1 MASSASD
8 PERVP
13 QDLLQKLYPATSS
26 WQVWKRAPEEQQLAA
41 LAEIRSQ
48 QLLGALPYMA
58 GLFAA
63 GSEKVRSNAAD
74 TIATLFSFDVDKAT
88 SFVSLGLHRLL
99 DYEHVAA
106 TNALN
111 QLKRDAVWSLKVP
124 AESEWAVFGLISFH
138 GNGWIREAALD
149 RLSKV
154 ADGRELPF
162 LLHRSTDWVSVI
174 SSKAAAEL
182 RSRLEGR
189 PVRQFTAILPVLYR
203 LRARQR
209 GLLSDV
215 QAGILR
221 RVCKEEDLDYL
232 QAFTAEIPGR
242 GARRWILGLI
252 VSIASQRPEAESLAR
267 LLRDDPDPLVRI
279 TAWNFFWS
287 TSVPEANLLSG
298 LNDSWAAIRRRCL
311 ELLCE
316 PLTESRRGVLATALF
331 DGSAMVRATARYFL
345 EKLGTTN
352 IADLY
357 REKLKGSGTPSAAA
371 IFGLSEMGNKD
382 DAELL
387 AGYLQS
393 TKVSLRKAA
402 VAAIGSLNADRFA
415 AEIRKALFDPS
426 PGVSKTARLVLEK
439 HPSLISPAFVR
450 ELLAEEKPLC
460 VRRSGLLLTRS
471 LSKWEQIL
479 AFLEALQSAPEF
491 NDVVVEEVRRWLSR
505 YNRSWT
511 EPQPDQLAKL
521 GSLVAK
527 NARMLAP
534 EIVRDLQHMAR
545 APQGS
550 ANSP

>member
-1 MASSASD
+1 MDADDKHSVS
-8 PERVP
+8 R
-13 QDLLQKLYPATSS
+13 DLLRRLYPDTRS
-26 WQVWKRAPEEQQLAA
+26 WQIWKRAPEEQQLAA
-41 LAEIRSQ
+41 LAEIRSRR
-48 QLLGALPYMA
+48 LVGALPYLA
-58 GLFAA
+58 GLFAVA
-63 GSEKVRSNAAD
+63 SEKARLSAAE
-74 TIATLFSFDVDKAT
+74 TVATLFSLDADNAT
-88 SFVSLGLHRLL
+88 SLLSLGLHRLL
-99 DYEHVAA
+99 DYEQIAA
-106 TNALN
+106 ANALN
-111 QLKRDAVWSLKVP
+111 QLKRDAVWALKVP
-124 AESEWAVFGLISFH
+124 AEFEWAVFGLISFH

-174 SSKAAAEL
+174 SSRAAAEL

-189 PVRQFTAILPVLYR
+189 AVRQFTAILPVLYR

-215 QAGILR
+215 QAGILH
-221 RVCKEEDLDYL
+221 RVCMEEDLDYL
-232 QAFTAEIPGR
+232 QTFASKIPGR

-287 TSVPEANLLSG
+287 TSVPEVNLLSG

-316 PLTESRRGVLATALF
+316 PLTESRRGVLVAALF

-345 EKLGTTN
+345 ERLGAID

-357 REKLKGSGTPSAAA
+357 REKIQGSGTASTAA

-387 AGYLQS
+387 SGYLDN
-393 TKVSLRKAA
+393 TKASLRKAA

-415 AEIRKALFDPS
+415 AEIRRALFDPS

-439 HPSLISPAFVR
+439 HPTLISPAFVR
-450 ELLAEEKPLC
+450 ELLVEEKPLY
-460 VRRSGLLLTRS
+460 VRKSGLLLTRS
-471 LSKWEQIL
+471 LSKWEQIIV
-479 AFLEALQSAPEF
+479 FLEALQSAPEF
-491 NDVVVEEVRRWLSR
+491 NDVIVEEVRRWLFR
-505 YNRSWT
+505 YNRSWI
-511 EPQPDQLAKL
+511 EPQRDQLTKL
-521 GSLVAK
+521 GNLVAK

-534 EIVRDLQHMAR
+534 EVVRDLQHIAG
-545 APQGS
+545 APQGNGNS
-550 ANSP
+550 A